1 MSSLLTTLEKSQDL
15 RLAEWQ
21 NSVGVS
27 LLSSAD
33 AGEISCYDH
42 LISGT
47 TKLANRSSVYKREAF
62 LCFKDSKKLGSI
74 KGAFN
79 LGICHEQGLGTSVN
93 IDKVSI
99 QSSLL

>member
-1 MSSLLTTLEKSQDL
+1 MSSMMATLEKSEDL

-27 LLSSAD
+27 LLSAAE

-42 LISGT
+42 LINKT
-47 TKLANRSSVYKREAF
+47 TTLANRSSIYKREAF
-62 LCFKDSKKLGSI
+62 LCFQDSKKLGSV

-79 LGICHEQGLGTSVN
+79 LGICHEQGLGTSIN
-93 IDKVSI
+93 IDKVNH
-99 QSSLL
+99 LKL